1 MNDTKN
7 QFDLQR
13 CLAGEPI
20 ETIEGRPRQFIA
32 YRTDRRERLRLIV
45 LDPVGDKLYSHSPT
59 GEHCE
64 QVRSLALRMKPKAR
78 RKVTQYVVSATVSCV
93 GNTVI
98 KQVFNTVYDHESD
111 AKAKAS
117 IATDG
122 QVHPIQVE
130 VDA

>member
-13 CLAGEPI
+13 CIAGEPI
-20 ETIEGRPRQFIA
+20 ETVEGRPRQFIA

-45 LDPVGDKLYSHSPT
+45 LDPVADKLYSHSPT

-78 RKVTQYVVSATVSCV
+78 RKVTRFVVTQQQHDTRFLF
-93 GNTVI
+93 GNI
-98 KQVFNTVYDHESD
+98 YEHESD
-111 AKAKAS
+111 ARLKAETLA
-117 IATDG
+117 DG
-122 QVHPIQVE
+122 QVHPITVE
-130 VDA
+130 IDE

>member
-20 ETIEGRPRQFIA
+20 ETVEGRPRQFIA

-45 LDPVGDKLYSHSPT
+45 LDPVADKLYSHSPT

-78 RKVTQYVVSATVSCV
+78 RKVTRFVVSFFSYGSDKYIHTVD
-93 GNTVI
+93 
-98 KQVFNTVYDHESD
+98 KVYENESD
-111 AKAKAS
+111 ARLKAETIKG
-117 IATDG
+117 G
-122 QVHPIQVE
+122 QVHAIQVE
-130 VDA
+130 VDTE